1 VDGAVRE
8 RLGKRTVDEP
18 VLLDERKPL
27 ESPVDDGDVEVVAAP
42 GPVDH
47 LDLLGLRKGGTE
59 KPCEPLAHHFD
70 HTNKDRLAW
79 SGMRRLLV
87 GVVLAAA
94 LVALLGASP
103 SAAFDGKAAKRWVAK
118 IAGVGPRPAGGENER
133 RAGAIVRR
141 RFNELGYNV
150 TTQRVPLPEGG
161 RSLNV
166 VGRTPGPLRVI
177 IVAHMDGMPWTQ
189 AANDN
194 GSGVGTT
201 IMLAKYLKDK
211 PGVLVAALG
220 AEERRH
226 TGAGWHLG
234 SRKLTRSLTP
244 SEKAGVRLAL
254 SIDMVGVGTTLNI
267 RGLEY
272 SPNRSARKLLRAAD
286 ALGVRASYLR
296 DTGQSDHDD
305 LTRGGVP
312 AAWIEWRWDDCWH
325 RRCDRIHRVKP
336 WKLWQAGRTVR
347 EAALRVVGRT
357 SSRLTSS
364 SYDAARP
371 CRAEL

>member
-1 VDGAVRE
+1 
-8 RLGKRTVDEP
+8 
-18 VLLDERKPL
+18 
-27 ESPVDDGDVEVVAAP
+27 
-42 GPVDH
+42 
-47 LDLLGLRKGGTE
+47 
-59 KPCEPLAHHFD
+59 
-70 HTNKDRLAW
+70 
-79 SGMRRLLV
+79 MRRLIP
-87 GVVLAAA
+87 GVLIAAA
-94 LVALLGASP
+94 LVALVGTSP
-103 SAAFDGKAAKRWVAK
+103 SAAFDGRAAKRWVAK
-118 IAGVGPRPAGGENER
+118 IAAVGPRPAGGEHER

-141 RFNELGYNV
+141 RFTALGYDV
-150 TTQRVPLPEGG
+150 TTQRFPLPEGG

-166 VGRTPGPLRVI
+166 VGRTPGPIRVI

-201 IMLAKYLKDK
+201 IMLAKYLKDQR
-211 PGVLVAALG
+211 GVLVAALG

-234 SRKLTRSLTP
+234 SRKLTRSLT
-244 SEKAGVRLAL
+244 EEQKEGVRLAL
-254 SIDMVGVGTTLNI
+254 SIDMVGVGSTLNI
-267 RGLEY
+267 RGLE
-272 SPNRSARKLLRAAD
+272 SRPNRSARKLLRAAD

-312 AAWIEWRWDDCWH
+312 AAWIEWRWDVCWH

-347 EAALRVVGRT
+347 KAALRVVART
-357 SSRLTSS
+357 SSRFTSS
-364 SYDAARP
+364 TYETAWPAGPSSSKP
-371 CRAEL
+371 

>member
-1 VDGAVRE
+1 
-8 RLGKRTVDEP
+8 
-18 VLLDERKPL
+18 
-27 ESPVDDGDVEVVAAP
+27 
-42 GPVDH
+42 
-47 LDLLGLRKGGTE
+47 
-59 KPCEPLAHHFD
+59 
-70 HTNKDRLAW
+70 
-79 SGMRRLLV
+79 MRRLLV
-87 GVVLAAA
+87 GAVLAAA

-141 RFNELGYNV
+141 RFNELGYDV
-150 TTQRVPLPEGG
+150 TTQRFPLPEGG

-166 VGRTPGPLRVI
+166 VGRTPGPIRVI

-201 IMLAKYLKDK
+201 IMLAKYLRHQ

-234 SRKLTRSLTP
+234 SRKLTRSLT
-244 SEKAGVRLAL
+244 EEQKEGVRLAL

-272 SPNRSARKLLRAAD
+272 SPNRSARRLLRAAD

-347 EAALRVVGRT
+347 EAAMRVVAGSAARVA
-357 SSRLTSS
+357 SS
-364 SYDAARP
+364 SDDSVKP